1 MLIDLQPRTHARA
14 LVFSL
19 LVTVSFARVCC
30 AANEVFDVVVYGATA
45 SGVMAAIGAAQE
57 GARVGLLEP
66 GRHVGGMLS
75 GGLSNSDVDNQEQL
89 IGGLARSFFVSAGQH
104 YRQPIAWAFE
114 PHVAEEI
121 LLGMLSNAHVSTYF
135 DCRLSSVVKAGSQ
148 LTLIRMENGREFSG
162 HVFID
167 SSYEGDLMKAA
178 GVSYAIG
185 REARTRYGESLAGR
199 QDILPGHHQF
209 KFPVS
214 ADMPSG
220 GLLPLIVPES
230 KVAQIGEGD
239 NRFQSYCFR
248 LCMTEDPANSLPVE
262 RPKDYHPSRY
272 ELARRYLESARGA
285 LFLNDF
291 LGIVPIPNSK
301 YDVNSTGPVSTDLL
315 GASWEY
321 PEANYARRKQIWNEH
336 LSWAQGLIYFLQ
348 NDTSVPENIRLQIR
362 KWGLP
367 KDEFLD
373 TGHWPNQLYVR
384 EGRRMLGEFVLTQHD
399 LEEYRQKYDS
409 IGMAGYNIDIREVE
423 WLVHK
428 VYLYPKVV
436 DQVFTE
442 GYLSMPVQPWQIPYR
457 ALLPRQEECSNLLV
471 SVCISASTI
480 AYGSFRMEANYMI
493 AGQSAGVAAALAV
506 KAHRQIHLVDVS
518 SLQNTLVKNKQ
529 ILSMNDVQTQR
540 QPRAAGTR
548 GFSQP
553 VLPQTAGRGR

>member
-1 MLIDLQPRTHARA
+1 MLSGQHPTRA
-14 LVFSL
+14 AAILLPL
-19 LVTVSFARVCC
+19 LVAMSFTQVCF
-30 AANEVFDVVVYGATA
+30 AATESFDVVVYGATA
-45 SGVMAAIGAAQE
+45 SGVMAAVGAAQE
-57 GARVGLLEP
+57 GARVALVEP

-75 GGLSNSDVDNQEQL
+75 GGLSNSDVDNQKEL
-89 IGGLARSFFVSAGQH
+89 IGGLTRSFFVSAGQH
-104 YRQPIAWAFE
+104 YHQPIAWAFE

-121 LLGMLSNAHVSTYF
+121 LLDMLSNAHVNTYF
-135 DCRLSSVVKAGSQ
+135 DCRLSSVVKSGSQ
-148 LTLIRMENGREFSG
+148 LMLILMENGRQFSG
-162 HVFID
+162 RVFID

-178 GVSYAIG
+178 GVSYVVG
-185 REARTRYGESLAGR
+185 REGRARYGESLAGR
-199 QDILPGHHQF
+199 QDLLPGHHQF

-214 ADMPSG
+214 ADAPSG
-220 GLLPLIVPES
+220 GLLPLIVPED

-239 NRFQSYCFR
+239 GRFQSYCFR
-248 LCMTEDPANSLPVE
+248 LCMTKDPVNSLPIE
-262 RPKDYHPSRY
+262 RPKGYDPARY
-272 ELARRYLESARGA
+272 ALARRYLESAKGA
-285 LFLNDF
+285 LSLKDF
-291 LGIVPIPNSK
+291 LGIIPIPNDK
-301 YDVNSTGPVSTDLL
+301 FDINSTGPVSTDLL

-321 PEANYARRKQIWNEH
+321 PDASYERRKQIWDEH

-348 NDTSVPENIRLQIR
+348 NDVSVPETIRAQIR

-384 EGRRMLGEFVLTQHD
+384 EGRRMLGEYVLTQHD
-399 LEEYRQKYDS
+399 LQEYRQKYDS

-423 WLVHK
+423 WRAHK

-471 SVCISASTI
+471 TVCISASTI

-506 KAHRQIHLVDVS
+506 KTHREVHLVDIAL
-518 SLQNTLVKNKQ
+518 LQNALGKSKQ
-529 ILSMNDVQTQR
+529 ILSLGDVQTQ
-540 QPRAAGTR
+540 P
-548 GFSQP
+548 
-553 VLPQTAGRGR
+553 